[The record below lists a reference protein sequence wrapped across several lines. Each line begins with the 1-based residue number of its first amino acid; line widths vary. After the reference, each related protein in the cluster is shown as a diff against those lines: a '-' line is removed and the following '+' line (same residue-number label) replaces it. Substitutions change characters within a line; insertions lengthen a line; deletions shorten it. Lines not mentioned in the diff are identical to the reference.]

1 MISLNDVDVMAIDYV
16 NQVYKHP
23 ISETQRQESQQHFI
37 MGIWAML
44 QLAKQMPPERID
56 TLEKELIDTLE
67 KELRECQI
75 KRVKELEEKARLQ

>member
-37 MGIWAML
+37 MGMWAML
-44 QLAKQMPPERID
+44 QLAKQMPPDRIV
-56 TLEKELIDTLE
+56 TLE

-75 KRVKELEEKARLQ
+75 KRVKELEEKSRVQ